1 MTFDRELLGTSEKFG
16 EVLETKIETGEGV
29 FEKPH
34 PFLRTALRGLTKRL
48 SGEFVPMGLVMATE
62 LYIHDINTG
71 KDGFTGEPMPSEV
84 TGMPAGV
91 AGVMIRHT
99 AGSIATE
106 AFGQGFGDAVTQV
119 YNDVFERQADGQ

>member
-16 EVLETKIETGEGV
+16 EVLEAKIETGEGV
-29 FEKPH
+29 FKEPN

-48 SGEFVPMGLVMATE
+48 NGEFVPMGLVMATE
-62 LYIHDINTG
+62 LYLYDINTG

-91 AGVMIRHT
+91 AGMMIRLT
-99 AGSIATE
+99 TISIATE
-106 AFGQGFGDAVTQV
+106 AFGQEFGDAVT
-119 YNDVFERQADGQ
+119 